1 MMYGDLREGE
11 KALTVIALP
20 RGRYRTLTL
29 FCDSTRQDMYAT
41 DLRVALYHYE
51 YGFQAERYRL
61 DGTNGPLEIAF
72 KDPEHIG
79 GVSIERRGGDGVH
92 VAWAVV

>member
-1 MMYGDLREGE
+1 MMYGELREGE

-20 RGRYRTLTL
+20 RGRFRTLTL

-41 DLRVALYHYE
+41 EIRVAFYHCE
-51 YGFQAERYRL
+51 YGFQAERFHL
-61 DGTNGPLEIAF
+61 DGTKGPLEIVF

-79 GVSIERRGGDGVH
+79 GISVERRSGNDVH
-92 VAWAVV
+92 VAWAVA